1 MGSYSIGEALKL
13 VMEKSHW
20 KPKVTEMRMKDEW
33 ETITG
38 KTIAKYTRK
47 INLFNKT
54 LTIYTDVAAL
64 KQELLMGKEQ
74 LIIRINEY
82 FEEKVVEEIVI
93 RVAFGNPLLLLEK
106 PKLFYHFDLHNCT
119 VISCINLYK
128 VHARSYVAEIQ

>member
-93 RVAFGNPLLLLEK
+93 K
-106 PKLFYHFDLHNCT
+106 
-119 VISCINLYK
+119 
-128 VHARSYVAEIQ
+128 